1 MVRLR
6 QKSVRALRYT
16 INASR
21 SFGWKLGTIGNR
33 HTAWLPRHAVFQIVS
48 ICDQYSREI
57 HRISSQDFGPDHLGA
72 FRSHGSKTHR
82 LERNAVESLRLTY
95 SFLVISH
102 MEKLHKHIQT
112 LDLTESLFSKHGNS
126 CLIM

>member
-57 HRISSQDFGPDHLGA
+57 HRISPQDFGPDHLGA